1 MPARPIK
8 NSGILQRTTDGWSV
22 SLNESFP
29 TFEEGAPVDLVLW
42 DKREGSEKSEVEVI
56 SNIQQLEPEIIALAL
71 SAEGALR

>member
-8 NSGILQRTTDGWSV
+8 TSGTLQRNSNGWTV

-56 SNIQQLEPEIIALAL
+56 SHIQQLEPEIVALAL
-71 SAEGALR
+71 SAEGALG